1 MEKLTFQEAGRQCIA
16 YNSPHAEMLML
27 QPVDEHDRE
36 ELDLEVETIQSLS
49 DKPFLL
55 VAFEVNDWQADL
67 TPWAAPPAFGK
78 TPFGDGAEATLSFI
92 VDHLLPALQALGL
105 ADLATMRLG
114 LGGYSL
120 AGLFALWAGYRL
132 ARFDGIVAASPSVWY
147 DNWMDYAATRHP
159 LVPSIYLSLGDKE
172 EKARNPR
179 MARVGDCIRRQHE
192 LLISQGIHTTL
203 EWNSGNHFK
212 DAGLRMAKGFAWLL
226 NR

>member
-1 MEKLTFQEAGRQCIA
+1 
-16 YNSPHAEMLML
+16 
-27 QPVDEHDRE
+27 
-36 ELDLEVETIQSLS
+36 
-49 DKPFLL
+49 
-55 VAFEVNDWQADL
+55 
-67 TPWAAPPAFGK
+67 
-78 TPFGDGAEATLSFI
+78 
-92 VDHLLPALQALGL
+92 
-105 ADLATMRLG
+105 
-114 LGGYSL
+114 
-120 AGLFALWAGYRL
+120 
-132 ARFDGIVAASPSVWY
+132 
-147 DNWMDYAATRHP
+147 MDYAATRHP